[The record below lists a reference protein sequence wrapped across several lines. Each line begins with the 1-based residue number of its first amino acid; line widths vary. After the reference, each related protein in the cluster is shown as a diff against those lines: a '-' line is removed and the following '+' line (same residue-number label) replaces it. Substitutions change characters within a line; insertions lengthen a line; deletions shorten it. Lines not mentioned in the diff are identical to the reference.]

1 MQFVSENRERTS
13 HNVYIIPIQQRADS
27 TCKRNN
33 ENSQIKR
40 NLSEDHEMTDFLLA
54 ALPWVIIGIAIAII
68 AANFGRKKRKLNTKE
83 QENLDEE
90 NLPNKDDKGNYMSV
104 GMCLG
109 MCIGTVFSS
118 TGIVPLSY
126 GISFGML
133 IGMVVGTY
141 IKKG

>member
-1 MQFVSENRERTS
+1 
-13 HNVYIIPIQQRADS
+13 
-27 TCKRNN
+27 
-33 ENSQIKR
+33 
-40 NLSEDHEMTDFLLA
+40 MTDFLLA